1 MAACIAIDRL
11 SNLVLP
17 GSVAV
22 CEYAILSADV
32 TVIVGA

>member
-1 MAACIAIDRL
+1 MAACTAIDRL

-17 GSVAV
+17 GPIAV
-22 CEYAILSADV
+22 CGYAILSADV